1 MTTKTTASNKIKR
14 HCSRITPHEVRRANA
29 HNNGGK
35 KMGRINSEGTL
46 NAVNRGTNTTATVNK
61 VSEAGQGQPVLL
73 PKATEN
79 TVAAKSPVKT
89 IKISMR
95 WSPLGVGSPRKWL
108 VCSVSL
114 CKLVRIKYV

>member
-1 MTTKTTASNKIKR
+1 
-14 HCSRITPHEVRRANA
+14 CSRITPHEVRRANA

-46 NAVNRGTNTTATVNK
+46 NVVNPGMNTTAVGNK
-61 VSEAGQGQPVLL
+61 VSKAGQGKPVLS

-95 WSPLGVGSPRKWL
+95 WSPLGVGSGRKWL
-108 VCSVSL
+108 VCSVAL
-114 CKLVRIKYV
+114 CNLVRIEYVEQLIGATDSKIT